1 MTVDDFKVK
10 QERIHMDTSEH
21 YFFQE
26 EVLGIFEAKVLS
38 QPWFLPPLKK
48 SIMLLSFSFLNQYK
62 SGTLKTQFLESLAG
76 KIIKRKR
83 EAQIHR

>member
-1 MTVDDFKVK
+1 MMTVDDFKVK

-38 QPWFLPPLKK
+38 QP
-48 SIMLLSFSFLNQYK
+48 
-62 SGTLKTQFLESLAG
+62 
-76 KIIKRKR
+76 
-83 EAQIHR
+83 